1 MSGRTRRGLLVLFGG
16 PAGAGKSTLA
26 AAWCATRPR
35 AVHIQL
41 DHVREMIVSGRAE
54 PQEGGAL
61 QSEQY
66 ELSVAACCS
75 LARVFVEAGY
85 DAAVDAVRAD
95 VLSPPAFE
103 AHWQPQL
110 KNLEWQ
116 AVIVVPSLEETLRRS
131 RARGKRVLEE
141 ITRRQH
147 KASLLWPKGQ
157 RIDTT
162 GLNVE
167 ESLALVERVLDSG

>member
-1 MSGRTRRGLLVLFGG
+1 MGGRTRPGLLLLFGG
-16 PAGAGKSTLA
+16 PAGGGKSTLA

-41 DHVREMIVSGRAE
+41 DRVRELIVSGRAE
-54 PQEGGAL
+54 PQQGGAL

-85 DAAVDAVRAD
+85 DVAVDD
-95 VLSPPAFE
+95 VLPPPAFE
-103 AHWQPQL
+103 AHWRPAL
-110 KNLEWQ
+110 DGLSWRT
-116 AVIVVPSLEETLRRS
+116 VIVVPSLEETLQRS
-131 RARGKRVLEE
+131 HARGKRVLEE
-141 ITRRQH
+141 IIRRQH
-147 KASLLWPKGQ
+147 EASLEWPEGQ

-162 GLNVE
+162 GLTVE
-167 ESLALVERVLDSG
+167 ASMALVQEALRQA